1 MLRLA
6 IFLGA
11 VLLLFQAGF
20 HRIGEAPAAVPAVK
34 PETRTLTSRIAA
46 RPLARRESAVP
57 PLPGEGS
64 PTTPP
69 PFPLAE
75 TRAADPARLAPPA
88 GRAVAELHF
97 TVAAPRLSLRAGP
110 SEFYPEL
117 GTLARGEALTAS
129 RPDHRGWLWVTTADR
144 ALSGYV
150 EAALVL
156 PADPPE
162 QVAKMAG
169 GGGVPQGDKNPQD

>member
-20 HRIGEAPAAVPAVK
+20 HRVDEAPAAAAAKPAA
-34 PETRTLTSRIAA
+34 RTLTSRIGA
-46 RPLARRESAVP
+46 RPLARSEPAVP
-57 PLPGEGS
+57 LLPGDGNVPTPAPFGS
-64 PTTPP
+64 
-69 PFPLAE
+69 AE
-75 TRAADPARLAPPA
+75 TRAADPARLLPPP
-88 GRAVAELHF
+88 GRAGADLHF
-97 TVAAPRLSLRAGP
+97 TVAAPRLPLRAGP

-129 RPDHRGWLWVTTADR
+129 RPEYRGWLWVTTGDR

-156 PADPPE
+156 PAGPSGP
-162 QVAKMAG
+162 AAG
-169 GGGVPQGDKNPQD
+169 AAGRGGVPQGDKNPQD

>member
-20 HRIGEAPAAVPAVK
+20 HRVGEAPAGVPAAP

-46 RPLARRESAVP
+46 RPLARREPAVP
-57 PLPGEGS
+57 QLPGEES
-64 PTTPP
+64 PATPA

-75 TRAADPARLAPPA
+75 TRTADPARLARPA
-88 GRAVAELHF
+88 GAADSSLWFV
-97 TVAAPRLSLRAGP
+97 VAAPRLSLRAGP

-117 GTLARGEALTAS
+117 GTLPRGEALVAS
-129 RPDHRGWLWVTTADR
+129 RPEHRGWLWVTTADR
-144 ALSGYV
+144 ELSGYV
-150 EAALVL
+150 EGTSVL
-156 PADPPE
+156 PADPTDLAAK
-162 QVAKMAG
+162 VAG
-169 GGGVPQGDKNPQD
+169 RGGVPQADKNPQD